1 MERHACVD
9 PMSLES
15 GRCPSGENRYSHST
29 QLIIPFISHRHKS
42 FSMSEQT
49 SFLTPLVTQLG
60 VGGVIGLCMGY
71 AVKKVAKI
79 VAAIIGLFALGL
91 IYLESQGLISVDWL
105 GVQAWGNTA
114 LSGLGQMEGV
124 LGVLISNLPFAGG
137 AIVGFGIGIKMG

>member
-1 MERHACVD
+1 
-9 PMSLES
+9 
-15 GRCPSGENRYSHST
+15 
-29 QLIIPFISHRHKS
+29 
-42 FSMSEQT
+42 
-49 SFLTPLVTQLG
+49 
-60 VGGVIGLCMGY
+60 MGY
-71 AVKKVAKI
+71 ALKKVAKI